1 MLSRIALFLFSVYIT
16 IMLPWVLAFAPVRTN
31 SISRPN
37 VLKNFLDI
45 HQNVHHVP
53 SFSSASS
60 VDRGNSLSAI
70 RRIGIFGGGTVG
82 GGIVD
87 ILQTKSE
94 YLEAMTQGR
103 TTLEVVKICVR
114 NINKSR
120 DFTVPENCIITDKY
134 DDILNDD
141 TIDMV
146 VEVMGGTT
154 DAKDIIYRSLR
165 AGKDVVTANKAMIS
179 AYLPEI
185 ENILEEVNK
194 DREQK
199 VEFRYEAAVCGGI
212 PIIRSLQTDFVGDEI
227 HMLSGIINGCTNF
240 MLTSMDKGGKSY
252 DDALAEASAL
262 GYAEAD
268 PTLDVG
274 GFDARSKLR
283 ILMRLG
289 FGVEVNEE
297 EISCRG
303 ITDLTKLDFEYAK
316 MMGGTIKLVGVATT
330 TTGPDKIAAYVSPC
344 YVTGDDALASVNYAT
359 NAIEIKSKN
368 LQSTTYIGPGAGR
381 YPTANSCVND
391 ILALAKGDSTP
402 LPFNPSATSKKFVN
416 NFDSVFY
423 IRLRYRDGLGITRQ
437 CGEICEK
444 HGVSIHSILQN
455 PITRKTDAAFVLIT
469 EKVSLA
475 SVKKVCTD
483 LEELEW
489 CRGPT
494 FFMPVLREDW
504 ITAMAPPSSD

>member
-1 MLSRIALFLFSVYIT
+1 M
-16 IMLPWVLAFAPVRTN
+16 
-31 SISRPN
+31 
-37 VLKNFLDI
+37 
-45 HQNVHHVP
+45 
-53 SFSSASS
+53 
-60 VDRGNSLSAI
+60 

-82 GGIVD
+82 GGIVE
-87 ILQTKSE
+87 ILQQKAP
-94 YLEAMTQGR
+94 YLEALTQG
-103 TTLEVVKICVR
+103 TNLEIVKICVR
-114 NINKSR
+114 DASKKR
-120 DFTVPENCIITDKY
+120 DFTIPAGCEITDKY
-134 DDILNDD
+134 DDILKDD
-141 TIDMV
+141 SIDLV

-154 DAKDIIYRSLR
+154 DAKDIVYSSLR
-165 AGKDVVTANKAMIS
+165 AGKDVVTANKALIA

-185 ENILEEVNK
+185 EGVLEQVNK
-194 DREQK
+194 DRDSN

-227 HMLSGIINGCTNF
+227 AMLSGIINGCTNF
-240 MLTSMDKGGKSY
+240 MLTAMDQGGKTY
-252 DDALAEASAL
+252 DEALAEASAL

-289 FGVEVNEE
+289 FGVEVEEE

-303 ITDLTKLDFEYAK
+303 ITELSKLDFQYAK

-330 TTGPDKIAAYVSPC
+330 TSSPDKIAAFVSPC
-344 YVTGDDALASVNYAT
+344 YVTGDDSLASVNGAT
-359 NAIEIKSKN
+359 NAVEIKSKN
-368 LQSTTYIGPGAGR
+368 LQSTTYIGQGAGR

-391 ILALAKGDSTP
+391 ILALAKGDKTP
-402 LPFNPSATSKKFVN
+402 LPFNPSADDKIFVN
-416 NFDSVFY
+416 NYDSVFY

-455 PITRKTDAAFVLIT
+455 PVTRKTDAAFVLIT
-469 EKVSLA
+469 EKVALS

-494 FFMPVLREDW
+494 FYMPVLREDW
-504 ITAMAPPSSD
+504 VTGMSPSD